1 MRRLLIRGILPI
13 LICLVPPL
21 AAVLVAAVI
30 PPAAVTFFI
39 KHLADDKHR
48 LDHYM
53 DILILGV
60 GVPLFITQM
69 LLCFL
74 SLQWRGTGFY
84 QSPDKWVNNLSQA
97 AEWFPMLGLLGTV
110 GGILQTFASFEGV
123 TNVSPNLIIA
133 KYAPAI
139 TATGCGLYMAFI
151 NMLPPWFVLIGRDM
165 ITSLGGGQ
173 SAPAAPTGE
182 AP

>member
-1 MRRLLIRGILPI
+1 MLPI
-13 LICLVPPL
+13 LICLIPPL
-21 AAVLVAAVI
+21 AAVLVSFCI
-30 PPAAVTFFI
+30 PPAAISFFT
-39 KHLADDKHR
+39 KHLAEEKQR

-60 GVPLFITQM
+60 GVPLFLTQM

-74 SLQWRGTGFY
+74 SLQWARHRL
-84 QSPDKWVNNLSQA
+84 QPAPDKWVNNLAQA

-110 GGILQTFASFEGV
+110 GGILQTFASFEGGGTV
-123 TNVSPNLIIA
+123 TPNLIIA

-139 TATGCGLYMAFI
+139 TATGCGLFMAFI
-151 NMLPPWFVLIGRDM
+151 NMLPPWFVLVGRDL
-165 ITSLGGGQ
+165 ITSLGGSQPTPG
-173 SAPAAPTGE
+173 PTGE